1 MLAPIDRR
9 RSNSLLMS
17 SWFPSTMLPH
27 AKASMGDPPTSCAPA
42 LRSPDSL
49 QLSAPARS
57 WHEAQSSQMSS
68 PGLEDSLH
76 EFLPRACTPQTCHS
90 QMKLSAGIVY
100 DCQLLQS
107 WQKGAAC
114 KRHQYLKLLVHH
126 CRGVNIH
133 LINGRL
139 LNGGLH
145 RRVSCPQLS
154 IHTQLW
160 PDEALST
167 ITKSKFSRTCQSR
180 LQQVRTHFH
189 CALKG
194 EGEAPCLWR
203 GLIQHAQDLNA
214 GFPVPLQAGLLL
226 GPVLGVG
233 HLTTCKG
240 HQKRSQYGNVYD
252 LFRVALSF

>member
-1 MLAPIDRR
+1 MLAPMERR

-57 WHEAQSSQMSS
+57 WHAAQPSQMPPSD
-68 PGLEDSLH
+68 LEGSLQALLPVLALPTFKQCQI
-76 EFLPRACTPQTCHS
+76 FLKP
-90 QMKLSAGIVY
+90 SARVVY

-126 CRGVNIH
+126 CRGVDVH

-139 LNGGLH
+139 LNGSLH

-160 PDEALST
+160 PVEALS
-167 ITKSKFSRTCQSR
+167 ILVAVTKPKFSRTCQSR
-180 LQQVRTHFH
+180 LQQA
-189 CALKG
+189 C
-194 EGEAPCLWR
+194 
-203 GLIQHAQDLNA
+203 
-214 GFPVPLQAGLLL
+214 
-226 GPVLGVG
+226 
-233 HLTTCKG
+233 
-240 HQKRSQYGNVYD
+240 
-252 LFRVALSF
+252 